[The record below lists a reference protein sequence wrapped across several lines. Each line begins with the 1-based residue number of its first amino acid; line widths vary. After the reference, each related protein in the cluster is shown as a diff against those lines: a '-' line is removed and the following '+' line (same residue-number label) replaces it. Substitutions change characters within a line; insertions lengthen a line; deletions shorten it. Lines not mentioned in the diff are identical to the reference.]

1 LSRRSEKKERNREA
15 VSRGLVTL
23 VDPTHASAEAYR
35 ALRTNLFYSPAD
47 PRSKVIVLTSPG
59 PAEGKSTTCANLGV
73 VLAQAG
79 KSTLII
85 DCDLRKPVIHKAF
98 ELRNLYGVVNV
109 LVGERTLQEVSHE
122 PLAGLKVVP
131 VGPVPPNPAEL
142 LGSPRFGDLIDQ
154 VRPMFDYVLIDS
166 PPTGLVSDS
175 AIIAAQADGVLLV
188 LDAGATRKTS
198 VRKAMRDLKT
208 IGANVLGTVMNG
220 VDPQKGGYYGYQY
233 TYE

>member
-1 LSRRSEKKERNREA
+1 
-15 VSRGLVTL
+15 
-23 VDPTHASAEAYR
+23 
-35 ALRTNLFYSPAD
+35 
-47 PRSKVIVLTSPG
+47 
-59 PAEGKSTTCANLGV
+59 V

-220 VDPQKGGYYGYQY
+220 VDLQKGGYYGYQY
-233 TYE
+233 TYK